1 MGLILKYV
9 WSIRSN
15 LRIKSP
21 SRCFVPMKS
30 MWTRTH
36 TLALTHRYPTH
47 THTWPILEH
56 LCCLTLSHVW
66 FSVGLRPRNFFFF
79 VFLGTTLF
87 SWHSTAAVCCRW
99 FFVIVCG
106 KFNKTFTK
114 KPAKSTYC
122 WLNSNPNFA
131 ISSVSLPPQHTIRHI
146 EVQGECRTKRSGR
159 NGAFE
164 SARPSASPNRGGS
177 VQIQYLYMS
186 IWFLIMHLLG
196 SRGTKDKT

>member
-1 MGLILKYV
+1 
-9 WSIRSN
+9 
-15 LRIKSP
+15 
-21 SRCFVPMKS
+21 MKS
-30 MWTRTH
+30 MWTRTYTH
-36 TLALTHRYPTH
+36 LLTHRYSTHTH

-66 FSVGLRPRNFFFF
+66 FSVGLRPRNFFLFF
-79 VFLGTTLF
+79 FCILGTTLF

-114 KPAKSTYC
+114 NPAKSTYC

-131 ISSVSLPPQHTIRHI
+131 ISRYLCPHNTQFGTLRFKASAAQ
-146 EVQGECRTKRSGR
+146 
-159 NGAFE
+159 NGADRRTDGTE
-164 SARPSASPNRGGS
+164 RSNRQGQVQVRIVVGS

-186 IWFLIMHLLG
+186 VWFLIMHLLG
-196 SRGTKDKT
+196 SSGTKDKKRIHDKHFTS